1 MGLPRIATYDVPG
14 VDEYPEGRV
23 DWTLDPTRS
32 AILVHDM
39 QQYFV
44 DAFADADGPVGLAIG
59 HIARLLDAAR
69 AAGVPVIYTA
79 QPAGQ
84 DPVDRG
90 LLSEFW
96 GPGLQDEESAAIVDE
111 LRPVA
116 GDTILTKWRYNA
128 FIRTPLRETLAAQ
141 DRDQLVIVGV
151 YAHIGCLLTAADAF
165 MNDIRPFLVAD
176 AVADFSREDHL
187 FALDYAANRCARVL
201 DTDTAL
207 AALAPGAT
215 GVGR

>member
-14 VDEYPEGRV
+14 VDEHPEGRV

-69 AAGVPVIYTA
+69 TAGVPVIYTA

-141 DRDQLVIVGV
+141 ERDQLVIVGV

-207 AALAPGAT
+207 AALAPGAP
-215 GVGR
+215 GAGR